1 MGVIGYE
8 IISKTVERKCGI
20 ANYVF
25 ECWVKFSRQLR
36 RNGNDNNVER
46 NEIIGGLKVRNY
58 LEISLKYQK
67 FSSTTKP
74 ARNHW

>member
-1 MGVIGYE
+1 MWD
-8 IISKTVERKCGI
+8 RKLCI
-20 ANYVF
+20 WMLVN
-25 ECWVKFSRQLR
+25 FSRQLR
-36 RNGNDNNVER
+36 RNGNENDVER